1 LYGTMWQYQAWARSP
16 DVPSGTIPGAIEPFL
31 SELSPEVLGSF
42 DAPFA
47 VSAVEI
53 VKLPGGAEPYLEE
66 LLPPTLGFFE
76 RAVDRADLYQSWS
89 QPGFVVLPPLTAPID
104 ERWLFFIPRDERAF
118 DQPWNVQHPKADGLL
133 PAEVLGFFDRPLHD
147 GAVVVYQ
154 SWSQPESVPLAMLA
168 APIDERWLF
177 FIPRDERTFDQPW
190 NVQHPIAEDILPAE
204 ILGSFDRPRLAGAV
218 GGGPAIPLFMHTYKQ
233 RRVA

>member
-16 DVPSGTIPGAIEPFL
+16 DVPSGTIPGTIEPFL

-53 VKLPGGAEPYLEE
+53 VKLPGGAEPFLEE
-66 LLPPTLGFFE
+66 L
-76 RAVDRADLYQSWS
+76 A
-89 QPGFVVLPPLTAPID
+89 APID
-104 ERWLFFIPRDERAF
+104 ERWLFFVPRDERPF
-118 DQPWNVQHPKADGLL
+118 DQPWNVQHPKADGVL
-133 PAEVLGFFDRPLHD
+133 PAEILGSFDRPLLD
-147 GAVVVYQ
+147 GAIVVYE
-154 SWSQPESVPLAMLA
+154 SWSQPESVALPILA

-177 FIPRDERTFDQPW
+177 FVPRDERTFDQPW